1 MERKP
6 VTNRWKGPTS
16 PDTQTQGTSQ
26 SVMPATPVS
35 PAEVNPAEESP
46 DGAPQKTSS
55 RMSLMYAA
63 LIVGAVGIFMFI
75 RHIGRNSV
83 APIGNGQFGRISNA
97 PSDALAH
104 VLLALIVIILSARL
118 LGAIFKKIHQ
128 PEVIGEVIAGI
139 ALGPSLLGR
148 IAPTASKFILP
159 TTVSPYLY
167 IISSVGVIL
176 YMFLVGVELDTQLLR
191 RRTHASVAISH
202 ASIITP
208 FLLGSA
214 LALWL
219 YPRYAT
225 QDVPFGVFALF
236 MGISMSVTAFPV
248 LARILTDSGMHK
260 TKMGTIALACA
271 AVDDVTAWCLFALVV
286 SIAVAKPGRVLVTI
300 GLTIV
305 FIAFIFKFVQPAMK
319 WLVRKQLRERRTTQ
333 GTMVI
338 VFAALL
344 LSALATDAIG
354 IHALFGAFLL
364 GTMIPHDSALALDV
378 TSKINDL
385 VLVLLLPAFFAY
397 TGLRTQIGLV
407 SGSEQWLACGLII
420 LVASL
425 GKFGGSSV
433 AARISGI
440 SWRQS
445 AALGILMN
453 TRGLMELIVLNVA
466 LDLGAIT
473 PTLFAMLVLMAI
485 VTTVATTPILH
496 ALKTD
501 EEADE
506 SAHASAEVSPAQ

>member
-1 MERKP
+1 M
-6 VTNRWKGPTS
+6 TDRWKGLPS
-16 PDTQTQGTSQ
+16 PDKQIQNAPQ
-26 SVMPATPVS
+26 SVIPATPVNQ
-35 PAEVNPAEESP
+35 PEESP
-46 DGAPQKTSS
+46 YLAPQKTSS
-55 RMSLMYAA
+55 RMSLMYGAM
-63 LIVGAVGIFMFI
+63 IVGAVGIFMVI

-83 APIGNGQFGRISNA
+83 APIGNGQFGRLSTA
-97 PSDALAH
+97 PPDALAH
-104 VLLALIVIILSARL
+104 VLLALIVIILCARV

-148 IAPTASKFILP
+148 ISPAASKFILP
-159 TTVSPYLY
+159 PTVSPYLY

-248 LARILTDSGMHK
+248 LARILTDGGMHK
-260 TKMGTIALACA
+260 TRMGTIALACA
-271 AVDDVTAWCLFALVV
+271 AVDDVTAWCLFAFVV
-286 SIAVAKPGRVLVTI
+286 SIAVAKPGRVLLTI

-305 FIAFIFKFVQPAMK
+305 FVAFIFKFVQPAMK
-319 WLVRKQLRERRTTQ
+319 WLVRKQLRDRRTTQ
-333 GTMVI
+333 GTMVV

-364 GTMIPHDSALALDV
+364 GTMIPHDSALARDV

-433 AARISGI
+433 AARVSGI

-496 ALKTD
+496 ALKHD
-501 EEADE
+501 EEVDDAAYD
-506 SAHASAEVSPAQ
+506 AAEVSPAL